1 VVRLGR
7 YYLYQATAS
16 ATFFAPIFFVYYRLR
31 VGMDDATILWTQSYF
46 LAVRAALDLP
56 LGALA
61 DRYSRR
67 RCLVAGAA
75 AQATAAA
82 ALILFPAVATVWIA
96 ETIFAISSA
105 LKSGADSAFLFDALK
120 TGNALAHYAR
130 AESRGQAVI
139 ALSNGGA
146 AVLGGLLAAVDLR
159 LPYLATLVSA
169 TAAAV
174 ASGLAFGHER
184 LGRGPGETAR
194 RLVRDGARLAA
205 RTPAVRWVLLLSAFA
220 VTGSHVFYY
229 LQQPYL
235 AAIGVPLAMFG
246 VVVAGVK
253 VVTAGVANAAHRFD
267 DRVGPR
273 GTTTAMVVTSA
284 AGLAGMGVVAGPAG
298 ASWLLARG
306 VLDGLWQPLVNVYMN
321 RLVDSRLRATM
332 LSLAGV
338 SARLTLAAG
347 VALLGVGLRHLGLGW
362 TLGVA
367 AAAAVVAGT
376 ALVLAAPAVS
386 RLPAQDRVIA
396 TGA

>member
-16 ATFFAPIFFVYYRLR
+16 ATFFAPIFFVYYRVR

-46 LAVRAALDLP
+46 LAVRATLDLP

-67 RCLVAGAA
+67 LCLVAGALG
-75 AQATAAA
+75 QGIAAA
-82 ALILFPAVATVWIA
+82 ALILVPAVATVWIA
-96 ETIFAISSA
+96 ETVFAISSA

-120 TGNALAHYAR
+120 AGDALERYAR
-130 AESRGQAVI
+130 AESRGQAVV

-146 AVLGGLLAAVDLR
+146 AVLGGVLAAVDLR
-159 LPYLATLVSA
+159 LPYLATLLSA
-169 TAAAV
+169 TAAAA
-174 ASGLAFGHER
+174 ASRLAFGRER
-184 LGRGPGETAR
+184 LGRGPRDTAR
-194 RLVRDGARLAA
+194 RLVGDGARLAA
-205 RTPAVRWVLLLSAFA
+205 RTPAVRWVLWLSAFA

-235 AAIGVPLAMFG
+235 SAVGIPLAMFG
-246 VVVAGVK
+246 VVVAGIK
-253 VVTAGVANAAHRFD
+253 VVTAGVANAAHRID
-267 DRVGPR
+267 DRLGPR
-273 GTTTAMVVTSA
+273 GATTAMVATAS

-298 ASWLLARG
+298 ASWLLSRG

-367 AAAAVVAGT
+367 AAVAATTGT
-376 ALVLAAPAVS
+376 ALVLAAPSVS
-386 RLPAQDRVIA
+386 RLPARDRVIA